1 MLQHMLTVPE
11 AARRTGRHPETLRR
25 WIRAGKLAS
34 TKVGTQYLID
44 EAELDELDSDV
55 GDRMPVPDGWWTT
68 TFTGEPMPDVLAA
81 VRRSRRE
88 H

>member
-1 MLQHMLTVPE
+1 MLTVPQ

-25 WIRAGKLAS
+25 WIRAGKLPS

-44 EAELDELDSDV
+44 EADLDAVTDDG
-55 GDRMPVPDGWWTT
+55 GDEYPVPEGWWTT
-68 TFTGEPMPDVLAA
+68 TIDGRPMPDVVAA
-81 VRRSRRE
+81 IRRDLRT